1 MSNLLV
7 LGASGATGRLVV
19 AQALAEGHVVT
30 ALSRHPEQIAIT
42 HARLK
47 TLAGD
52 VTEENVVARA
62 LAGHDAVLSA
72 LGRGQTLTSGRLM
85 ARTMARLLPAMTQ
98 TGPKRLIHLSAFGAG
113 VGKNYSSALQRVLY
127 LTFLRALAADKA
139 VADAE
144 VSRSALEW
152 TIVAPVTFAS
162 GSRVGRY
169 RVGEEIKVSGLPRIS
184 RASVADFMLKC
195 LGDRSTIGKRLA
207 MVPE

>member
-1 MSNLLV
+1 MANLLV
-7 LGASGATGRLVV
+7 LGGSGPTGSLIVT
-19 AQALAEGHVVT
+19 QALAEGHSVT
-30 ALSRHPEQIAIT
+30 ALSRHPEQLRVT

-47 TLAGD
+47 TLTGD
-52 VTEENVVARA
+52 VTEDNVIARA

-72 LGRGQTLTSGRLM
+72 LGRGQRLTSNHLM
-85 ARTMARLLPAMTQ
+85 TRTVAKLLPAMAQ

-113 VGKNYSSALQRVLY
+113 VGKNYASALQRILY
-127 LTFLRALAADKA
+127 ETFLRSLAADKA

-144 VSRSALEW
+144 VSRSALQW
-152 TIVAPVTFAS
+152 TIVAPVTFAV

-169 RVGEEIKVSGLPRIS
+169 RVGEEIRVSGLPRIS

-195 LGDRSTIGKRLA
+195 LQDPSTIRKRLA